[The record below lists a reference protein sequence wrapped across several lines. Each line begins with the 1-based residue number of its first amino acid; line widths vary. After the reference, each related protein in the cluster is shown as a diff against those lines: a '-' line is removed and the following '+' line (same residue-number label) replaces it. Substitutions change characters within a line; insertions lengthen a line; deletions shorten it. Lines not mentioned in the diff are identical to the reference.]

1 MVGCREP
8 AAPSFHLAREPF
20 VCKCAE
26 RVAFVNDN
34 AHVVGCRRAIDKA
47 IDTATAAAASA
58 VVPHGGC
65 GGVLKRGGG
74 RTVAGK
80 FHDERLE
87 HTGNKR

>member
-26 RVAFVNDN
+26 RVAFVND
-34 AHVVGCRRAIDKA
+34 KA
-47 IDTATAAAASA
+47 FDTATAAAASA